1 MGRNALKQGEA
12 NYASKFAVNSDCQLD
27 LRYAANKKDIAKN

>member
-12 NYASKFAVNSDCQLD
+12 NYASEFAVNSHCQLD
-27 LRYAANKKDIAKN
+27 LRYAVNKKDIAKN